1 MNMQA
6 QLQASIQA
14 ALDAAENNIAE
25 IEKTQPLET
34 AEKDFIRKHEALHA
48 EYQTTGKISDDT
60 SPATPSKNI
69 EAERMSI
76 DNAGNVGIGTG
87 NDDDD
92 ASSWKQVAD
101 VLPDTPKVKLKTLS
115 EKAMLVT
122 LKMSKMGTTKLD
134 RDETDKFGG
143 SHNVY
148 KALFSSK
155 DNRVKKARSAYDA
168 VYNHLKENT
177 VPWAKGVDM
186 INSAQYTLLMHEL
199 RRLMAKADAAVADL
213 KANWDQEVQADLA
226 YRTACAAQSGKGHIV
241 SIDDYPTVEELA
253 SKYSI
258 DIQISPVPKPNDFDP
273 RHPVTE
279 EDIASLQRQLDEAA
293 TQGGKHVI
301 KQMLSPM
308 EKAVANLSTPV
319 EDVTKFYSSII
330 TNMVDVADRMRRA
343 NISDDVEIAKRISD
357 LTSLSTKYAANTDI
371 LRNSQTARDAAVADI
386 SSLMGKM
393 KGLV

>member
-14 ALDAAENNIAE
+14 ALDAADNNIAE
-25 IEKTQPLET
+25 IEKTQPLDDT
-34 AEKDFIRKHEALHA
+34 QKDFIRKHEALHA

-60 SPATPSKNI
+60 SVVPPTSPQ
-69 EAERMSI
+69 
-76 DNAGNVGIGTG
+76 AGN
-87 NDDDD
+87 DDD

-168 VYNHLKENT
+168 VYNYIKENT

-186 INSAQYTLLMHEL
+186 INSAQYTTLMAEV
-199 RRLMAKADAAVADL
+199 RQLMAKADAAVADL

-241 SIDDYPTVEELA
+241 SIDDYPTVEELE

-301 KQMLSPM
+301 KQMLDPM

-319 EDVTKFYSSII
+319 ADVKKFYASII

>member
-14 ALDAAENNIAE
+14 ALDA
-25 IEKTQPLET
+25 
-34 AEKDFIRKHEALHA
+34 
-48 EYQTTGKISDDT
+48 QTPAAPAVDDT
-60 SPATPSKNI
+60 SPVASPTLPAAN
-69 EAERMSI
+69 
-76 DNAGNVGIGTG
+76 
-87 NDDDD
+87 DD

-101 VLPDTPKVKLKTLS
+101 VLPHVEAPKVKIKTLS

-148 KALFSSK
+148 KSLFSSK

-168 VYNHLKENT
+168 VYNYIKENT

-186 INSAQYTLLMHEL
+186 INSAQYTLLMHEVRKL
-199 RRLMAKADAAVADL
+199 IATADAAVADL

-241 SIDDYPTVEELA
+241 SIDDYPTVEELE

-301 KQMLSPM
+301 KQMLDPM

-319 EDVTKFYSSII
+319 ADVKKFYSSII

-357 LTSLSTKYAANTDI
+357 LTSLSTKYAANPDI

>member
-60 SPATPSKNI
+60 SVVPPTRPQACN
-69 EAERMSI
+69 
-76 DNAGNVGIGTG
+76 
-87 NDDDD
+87 DD

-186 INSAQYTLLMHEL
+186 INSAQYTTLMAEV
-199 RRLMAKADAAVADL
+199 RQLMAKADAAVADL

-241 SIDDYPTVEELA
+241 SIDDYPTVEELE

-301 KQMLSPM
+301 KQMLDPM

>member
-14 ALDAAENNIAE
+14 ALDAADNNIAE
-25 IEKTQPLET
+25 IEKTQPLDDT
-34 AEKDFIRKHEALHA
+34 QKDFIRKHEALHA
-48 EYQTTGKISDDT
+48 EYQTTGEIKDDT
-60 SPATPSKNI
+60 SVVAPTSPQ
-69 EAERMSI
+69 
-76 DNAGNVGIGTG
+76 AGN
-87 NDDDD
+87 DDD

-101 VLPDTPKVKLKTLS
+101 VLPDTPKIKLKTLS

-148 KALFSSK
+148 KSLFSSK

-168 VYNHLKENT
+168 VYNYLKENT

-186 INSAQYTLLMHEL
+186 INSAQYTLLMHEVRKL
-199 RRLMAKADAAVADL
+199 IATADAAVADL

-241 SIDDYPTVEELA
+241 SIDDYPTVEELE

-301 KQMLSPM
+301 KQMLDPM

-319 EDVTKFYSSII
+319 ADVKKFYSSII

-357 LTSLSTKYAANTDI
+357 LTSLSTKYAANPDI

>member
-14 ALDAAENNIAE
+14 ALDAADNNIAE
-25 IEKTQPLET
+25 IEKTQPLDDT
-34 AEKDFIRKHEALHA
+34 QKDFIRKHEALHA
-48 EYQTTGKISDDT
+48 EYQTTGEIKDDT
-60 SPATPSKNI
+60 SVVAPTSPQ
-69 EAERMSI
+69 
-76 DNAGNVGIGTG
+76 AGN
-87 NDDDD
+87 DDD

-101 VLPDTPKVKLKTLS
+101 VLPDTPKVKIKTLS

-148 KALFSSK
+148 KSLFSSK

-168 VYNHLKENT
+168 VYNYIKENT

-186 INSAQYTLLMHEL
+186 INSAQYTLLMHEVRKL
-199 RRLMAKADAAVADL
+199 IATADAAVADL

-241 SIDDYPTVEELA
+241 SIDDYPTVEELE

-301 KQMLSPM
+301 KQMLDPM

-319 EDVTKFYSSII
+319 ADVKKFYSSII

-357 LTSLSTKYAANTDI
+357 LTSLSTKYAANPDI

>member
-1 MNMQA
+1 
-6 QLQASIQA
+6 
-14 ALDAAENNIAE
+14 
-25 IEKTQPLET
+25 
-34 AEKDFIRKHEALHA
+34 
-48 EYQTTGKISDDT
+48 
-60 SPATPSKNI
+60 
-69 EAERMSI
+69 
-76 DNAGNVGIGTG
+76 
-87 NDDDD
+87 
-92 ASSWKQVAD
+92 
-101 VLPDTPKVKLKTLS
+101 
-115 EKAMLVT
+115 
-122 LKMSKMGTTKLD
+122 
-134 RDETDKFGG
+134 
-143 SHNVY
+143 
-148 KALFSSK
+148 
-155 DNRVKKARSAYDA
+155 
-168 VYNHLKENT
+168 
-177 VPWAKGVDM
+177 
-186 INSAQYTLLMHEL
+186 MHEVRKL
-199 RRLMAKADAAVADL
+199 IATADAAVADL

-241 SIDDYPTVEELA
+241 SIDDYPTVEELE

-301 KQMLSPM
+301 KQMLDPM

-319 EDVTKFYSSII
+319 ADVKKFYSSII

-357 LTSLSTKYAANTDI
+357 LTSLSTKYAANPDI

>member
-14 ALDAAENNIAE
+14 ALDAADNNIAE
-25 IEKTQPLET
+25 IEKTQPLDDT
-34 AEKDFIRKHEALHA
+34 QKDFIRKHEALHA

-60 SPATPSKNI
+60 SVVPPTSPQ
-69 EAERMSI
+69 
-76 DNAGNVGIGTG
+76 AGN
-87 NDDDD
+87 DDD

-241 SIDDYPTVEELA
+241 SIDDYPTVEELE

>member
-14 ALDAAENNIAE
+14 ALDA
-25 IEKTQPLET
+25 
-34 AEKDFIRKHEALHA
+34 
-48 EYQTTGKISDDT
+48 QTPAAPAVDDT
-60 SPATPSKNI
+60 SVVPPTSPQACN
-69 EAERMSI
+69 
-76 DNAGNVGIGTG
+76 
-87 NDDDD
+87 DDD

-168 VYNHLKENT
+168 VYNYIKENT

-186 INSAQYTLLMHEL
+186 INSAQYTTLMAEV
-199 RRLMAKADAAVADL
+199 RQLMAKADAAVADL

-241 SIDDYPTVEELA
+241 SIDDYPTVEELE

-301 KQMLSPM
+301 KQMLDPM

-319 EDVTKFYSSII
+319 ADVKKFYASII